1 MNPHDDVAVYPDAD
15 LFNVLNIYDKPNEQ
29 FYESVID
36 YKDFD
41 NDNLNF
47 TIQGGSFLGGLLLP
61 QSTISVL
68 GEVYHIENKNLLYN
82 NYKDHYEFETY
93 DELNEK
99 FGLIKHLHNTD
110 VFILEI
116 NELNVYNATFGFL
129 DYLLAHEEEI

>member
-1 MNPHDDVAVYPDAD
+1 M
-15 LFNVLNIYDKPNEQ
+15 NIYDKPNEQ
-29 FYESVID
+29 FYESVLE
-36 YKDFD
+36 YKNFD

-61 QSTISVL
+61 QSTISL
-68 GEVYHIENKNLLYN
+68 FGEVYHIENKNLLYN
-82 NYKDHYEFETY
+82 RYSENCQFETY

-99 FGLIKHLHNTD
+99 FDLIKHLQKTD

-129 DYLLAHEEEI
+129 DYLLDHEEEI